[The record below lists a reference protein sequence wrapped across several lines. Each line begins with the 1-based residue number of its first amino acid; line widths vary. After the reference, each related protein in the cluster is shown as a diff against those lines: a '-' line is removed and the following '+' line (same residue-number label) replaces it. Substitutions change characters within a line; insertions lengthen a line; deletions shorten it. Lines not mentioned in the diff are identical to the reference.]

1 LRLLC
6 FLWFLPLF
14 VPVGKPGH
22 MKSLPLILRNCLR
35 NRRRTFLTV
44 VSIGTS
50 LFLICTLKT
59 LLEKLEDPPL
69 APDAAKRMVIRHAA
83 NLKMSLPIAY
93 RERIA
98 QMKGIDA
105 ISAAQWFGGVYKDP
119 ANFFGQYAVD
129 ADRLFDIYPEFH
141 AEDADQ
147 KNAFIAGQTTAL
159 AGASLRRRFGW
170 KIGDRVTLQGTILPV
185 NVETTIAGFIDGGG
199 SDANFYFH
207 WEYLDQLFPQ
217 GTTQAFFIKASNAD
231 LLPAISEAVDT
242 MFANSTAP
250 TKTET
255 ESAFVIEVFSM
266 WGNVRL
272 LVLSISTV
280 ILFTVILVALNTVSM
295 SVRDRTREIAVLRML
310 GFLPFQIVSMIVA
323 ESCLISATG
332 GLLGALAAHFI
343 YNNIDV
349 NALSSGLIE
358 SFPVRWNTVLL
369 STVISLMIAIVST
382 VPPAW
387 LALRLPIASAIR
399 QLGD

>member
-1 LRLLC
+1 M
-6 FLWFLPLF
+6 
-14 VPVGKPGH
+14 G
-22 MKSLPLILRNCLR
+22 MKSLPLIVRNCLR
-35 NRRRTFLTV
+35 NGRRTFLTV
-44 VSIGTS
+44 ISIATS

-83 NLKMSLPIAY
+83 NLRMSLPIAY

-98 QMKGIDA
+98 QVKGIDA
-105 ISAAQWFGGVYKDP
+105 ISAAQWFGGVYRDP

-147 KNAFIAGQTTAL
+147 KNVFIAGRTTAL

-170 KIGDRVTLQGTILPV
+170 KIGDRVTLQGTIFPV

-199 SDANFYFH
+199 SEANFYFH

-217 GTTQAFFIKASNAD
+217 GATQAFFIRASNTD
-231 LLPAISEAVDT
+231 GLPAITEAVDA

-255 ESAFVIEVFSM
+255 ESAFIIEVFSM

-280 ILFTVILVALNTVSM
+280 ILFTVIVVALNTMTM
-295 SVRDRTREIAVLRML
+295 SIRERTPEIAILRTL
-310 GFLPFQIVSMIVA
+310 GFVPFQIVGMIVG
-323 ESCLISATG
+323 ESCLISTGG
-332 GLLGALAAHFI
+332 GLLGALGAHFI
-343 YNNIDV
+343 YANIDV
-349 NALSSGLIE
+349 NALSSGLVQ
-358 SFPVRWNTVLL
+358 SFNVRWNTVFL
-369 STVISLMIAIVST
+369 SALISLMIAIVST
-382 VPPAW
+382 VPPAV
-387 LALRLPIASAIR
+387 LALKLPIATAVR
-399 QLGD
+399 QRGD